1 VESLLAAYPP
11 AAWAVLVG
19 TGILIGVL
27 AGLLGVGGGIVA
39 VPILLE
45 VFAHQGVAESQ
56 AVPLAVGTSQ
66 ASIAIA
72 SIMAARAH
80 WRAGAIDLELVRAW
94 LPALIAGLIVGLAV
108 SAFVPA
114 GVLTIVFALVA
125 AALALKMA
133 VGDRLIFGHS
143 QPTGILSHLT
153 PAVVGGLAAAVG
165 VGGGT
170 LSTPALTLFSFSLKR
185 AIGAGALFNL
195 VIAAPATLVFLQMD
209 RDVPGRP
216 ADALGDVALFCVA
229 TLSLPALFVAPVAAR
244 WSAKAP
250 VSLLRRLFA
259 LCLVAIAV
267 RLLLRSCT

>member
-1 VESLLAAYPP
+1 MESLLGAYPP
-11 AAWAVLVG
+11 AAWAALLG
-19 TGILIGVL
+19 TGILIGLL

-45 VFAHQGVAESQ
+45 IFEFQGIAEPQ
-56 AVPLAVGTSQ
+56 AVPLAVGTAQ
-66 ASIAIA
+66 ASILIA
-72 SIMAARAH
+72 SITAAAAH
-80 WRAGAIDLELVRAW
+80 WRGGTIDRELVRAW
-94 LPALIAGLIVGLAV
+94 LPALMAGAIVGLAV
-108 SAFVPA
+108 SPFAPTRF
-114 GVLTIVFALVA
+114 LTTVFALVA

-133 VGDRLIFGHS
+133 AGDRLIIGHC
-143 QPTGILSHLT
+143 QPTGLLSQVS

-170 LSTPALTLFSFSLKR
+170 LSTPVLTLFSFSIKR

-195 VIAAPATLVFLQMD
+195 IIAVPATLVFLQMD

-216 ADALGDVALFCVA
+216 ADALGDVAMFCVA

-244 WSAKAP
+244 WSERLP

-259 LCLVAIAV
+259 LCLALIAV
-267 RLLLRSCT
+267 RLLLR